1 MKSDMMLQAT
11 GNGLV
16 QDNKN
21 PIKNKMKKYLSYILF
36 CLFGCMMAFVSC
48 TKEADG
54 NGTNTP
60 FSKAVEMVVHA
71 VADESKDVVQSR
83 GLIKYSEFDLNYDPT
98 YIYLHIVGS
107 AETVQIPLF
116 TKTCSGQVCKC
127 FKYHLEKFE
136 DGSAKVTPYLADGQL
151 ASESLAV
158 PAGAKLYFSSVEEAV
173 WELLDSQV
181 ETKADYI
188 YYERNTA
195 TNKEIYR
202 SEENFTIDQLAND
215 IESLIVGRACAG
227 FNVSTLFYDG
237 DELDNAVDS
246 EEDIELEPEEFE
258 QYMGSPLSTWYI
270 KLYIGGPSFTDKYDL
285 GTMRS
290 VGVNESG
297 YYSTGDYTPFFSK
310 KSMIYDEYTIR
321 CYGFYT
327 PNGQQLLVPTTAQEV
342 NLYVFI
348 KHWDGEGKPD
358 AEWLASDK
366 EALYTKIRLDAES
379 YPRNNNFYSYG
390 LLMNIVQLKKAWD
403 SKGVETTSRSADGL
417 YYFSSEDAIVISER
431 N

>member
-1 MKSDMMLQAT
+1 
-11 GNGLV
+11 
-16 QDNKN
+16 
-21 PIKNKMKKYLSYILF
+21 MKKFLSFILF
-36 CLFGCMMAFVSC
+36 CLFGCMMVFVSC
-48 TKEADG
+48 SKDTEGGESNK
-54 NGTNTP
+54 P
-60 FSKAVEMVVHA
+60 FSKAVEMVLHA
-71 VADESKDVVQSR
+71 VADEAKDIVQSR

-98 YIYLHIVGS
+98 SVFLHIAGS
-107 AETVQIPLF
+107 DATIEIPLF

-136 DGSAKVTPYLADGQL
+136 DGSAKVTPYLADGKL
-151 ASESLAV
+151 ASESLTV
-158 PAGAKLYFSSVEEAV
+158 PAGSKLYFSSIEQAV
-173 WELLDSQV
+173 WELMDSQV
-181 ETKADYI
+181 ETTDDVV
-188 YYERNTA
+188 YYERNTE

-202 SEENFTIDQLAND
+202 SVENFNVNQLAND
-215 IESLIVGRACAG
+215 IESLIMGRACAG

-246 EEDIELEPEEFE
+246 EEDIVLEPEEFE
-258 QYMGSPLSTWYI
+258 NKYMGSPLSTWYI

-285 GTMRS
+285 GTMQS
-290 VGVNESG
+290 VGEKENG

-327 PNGQQLLVPTTAQEV
+327 PNGQQLLVPTTGQEV

-348 KHWDGEGKPD
+348 KHWEGEGEPD
-358 AEWLASDK
+358 AEWLESDK
-366 EALYTKIRLDAES
+366 EALYTKIALDAES

-403 SKGVETTSRSADGL
+403 NKGVEPTSRSFNGV
-417 YYFSSEDAIVISER
+417 YYFSSEDAITVCER
-431 N
+431 R